1 MSASSDCGHLEHRHR
16 HLIFVF
22 LFQNSLPILRERSP
36 ELLAGRT
43 WSPTHGEGQFGML
56 PLILGS
62 LYVTVGAL
70 VIAVPLGIGGA
81 VFIAE
86 VAPPRVREILK
97 AAVELIAAIP
107 SVVFG
112 FLGLLLIGPWL
123 ARVFHLP
130 IGQFAALGSLMLAF
144 MALPTIVSICEDAL
158 HAVPRSVFN
167 SSLALGA
174 TRWQT
179 ITRALLPAARS
190 GVIAACLL
198 GVGRAIGETMAVM
211 MVTGNAPVIP
221 QGLKASF
228 PVRTMTATIAAEMG
242 ETLLHPTPYALF
254 TIGLLLFV
262 ITFVTNTIA
271 DLSCGATKVGR
282 AMMRCGLNPRV
293 TENSPRSALAGHAYH
308 PLPMVGIASRS
319 TRRLAQPDA
328 DLLGQEGPAV
338 GDRAT
343 IYLVLLT
350 ALIAAPLGVGAAI
363 FLSEYA
369 RPGRLVRAI
378 RLAIINLAGVP
389 SVVHG
394 LFGLALFVIRCG
406 FGRSLIAGAATL
418 ALLVL
423 PLVISASEEALRRS
437 RGLREGSLA
446 GGDQVADRA
455 PGSAAQRGGWNLTG
469 PIRHQP
475 RRSGPR
481 RSCSPPPLLAERP
494 LSDFTGSDPRS
505 PYQLYVMATEAR
517 GEPGPSG
524 RRRRCWCCWCWA

>member
-1 MSASSDCGHLEHRHR
+1 MRNRLYRVWEWCIERIIQIAGILGIVIVI
-16 HLIFVF
+16 LIFVF

-36 ELLAGRT
+36 AELLAGRT

-123 ARVFHLP
+123 ARIFHLP

-198 GVGRAIGETMAVM
+198 GVGRAIGETMTVL

-221 QGLKASF
+221 QGLKGFLF

-242 ETLLHPTPYALF
+242 ETAFHTPHYYALF

-271 DLSCGATKVGR
+271 DLIV
-282 AMMRCGLNPRV
+282 
-293 TENSPRSALAGHAYH
+293 
-308 PLPMVGIASRS
+308 
-319 TRRLAQPDA
+319 RRD
-328 DLLGQEGPAV
+328 E
-338 GDRAT
+338 
-343 IYLVLLT
+343 
-350 ALIAAPLGVGAAI
+350 
-363 FLSEYA
+363 
-369 RPGRLVRAI
+369 
-378 RLAIINLAGVP
+378 
-389 SVVHG
+389 
-394 LFGLALFVIRCG
+394 
-406 FGRSLIAGAATL
+406 
-418 ALLVL
+418 
-423 PLVISASEEALRRS
+423 
-437 RGLREGSLA
+437 
-446 GGDQVADRA
+446 
-455 PGSAAQRGGWNLTG
+455 
-469 PIRHQP
+469 
-475 RRSGPR
+475 RSG
-481 RSCSPPPLLAERP
+481 
-494 LSDFTGSDPRS
+494 
-505 PYQLYVMATEAR
+505 
-517 GEPGPSG
+517 G
-524 RRRRCWCCWCWA
+524 R